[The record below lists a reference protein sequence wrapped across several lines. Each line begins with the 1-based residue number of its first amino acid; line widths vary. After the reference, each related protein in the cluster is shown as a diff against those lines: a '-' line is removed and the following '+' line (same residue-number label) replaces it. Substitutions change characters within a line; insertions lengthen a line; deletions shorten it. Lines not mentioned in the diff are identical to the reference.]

1 MEESTNDLRKTLAK
15 DSHSLALNRTANR
28 RSYSRDRRRE
38 MVQVAG
44 DEEGDAEAWE
54 TLSAGIERVQ
64 SVLDQNRALIQQVN
78 ENHQSKIPENLVK
91 NVALIREIN
100 GNINK
105 VVSIYSDL
113 SVNFTDLVRQRKA
126 VSKNSNGNG
135 GGKGGSD
142 VMDAAVFRII
152 AAGWP
157 CIGAVPAGDTKNGS
171 LDENSELSRTI
182 TPELWYPGY
191 AACSTV

>member
-15 DSHSLALNRTANR
+15 YSHSPALNRTANR

-38 MVQVAG
+38 MVRLAG
-44 DEEGDAEAWE
+44 GDAGEECDAEAWE

-64 SVLDQNRALIQQVN
+64 LVLDQNRALIQQVN

-113 SVNFTDLVRQRKA
+113 SVNFTDLVRQHKA
-126 VSKNSNGNG
+126 VSKSSSGNV

-142 VMDAAVFRII
+142 VMDAA
-152 AAGWP
+152 A
-157 CIGAVPAGDTKNGS
+157 
-171 LDENSELSRTI
+171 LQ
-182 TPELWYPGY
+182 
-191 AACSTV
+191 